1 MALLTKKLVGVSSA
15 LRNSAAISWI
25 SVINRSG
32 FLVVVVVVEVVVVVV
47 DVVVDVV
54 VVEVVVVVL
63 VVVVVVLVV
72 VVEVVVVV
80 LVVVDVVVVVVL
92 VVVVVVVVVG
102 GFRPLITM
110 HLLSVVNPTE
120 SVAVK
125 QNPWNSTFS

>member
-1 MALLTKKLVGVSSA
+1 MALLTKKLVGVSSS

-32 FLVVVVVVEVVVVVV
+32 FLVVVVVVEVVVVV

>member
-47 DVVVDVV
+47 VVVLVVV

-72 VVEVVVVV
+72 VVVEVV
-80 LVVVDVVVVVVL
+80 VVVDVVVVVVL
-92 VVVVVVVVVG
+92 VVVVVVVG

-125 QNPWNSTFS
+125 QNPWNSTLS

>member
-47 DVVVDVV
+47 VVLVVV

-72 VVEVVVVV
+72 VVVEVV
-80 LVVVDVVVVVVL
+80 VVVDVVVVVVL
-92 VVVVVVVVVG
+92 VVVVVVVG

-125 QNPWNSTFS
+125 QNPWNSTLS

>member
-1 MALLTKKLVGVSSA
+1 MALATKKLVGVSSS

-32 FLVVVVVVEVVVVVV
+32 FLVVVVVVEVVVVV

-80 LVVVDVVVVVVL
+80 LVVVVVVL

>member
-1 MALLTKKLVGVSSA
+1 MALATKKLVGVSLS

-25 SVINRSG
+25 LVINRSG
-32 FLVVVVVVEVVVVVV
+32 FLVVVEVVVV
-47 DVVVDVV
+47 VVVDVV